1 MKEVAGDCA
10 AKTDA
15 IAEMVAHVTRR
26 QVCASALMDGWA
38 QNASCLVRTAIM
50 GPDAPGP
57 ADVSMEANVTA
68 TADAHV
74 WKAMLETSVNLRVK
88 TVTGACSVKINANAR
103 MARRTLATTKTENAS
118 VFQDGVEII
127 ARLRVYQA
135 ISGKDVLKNVHA
147 KATNLAII

>member
-1 MKEVAGDCA
+1 M
-10 AKTDA
+10 
-15 IAEMVAHVTRR
+15 
-26 QVCASALMDGWA
+26 
-38 QNASCLVRTAIM
+38 
-50 GPDAPGP
+50 
-57 ADVSMEANVTA
+57 
-68 TADAHV
+68 
-74 WKAMLETSVNLRVK
+74 K

-118 VFQDGVEII
+118 VFQDGVETI